1 MGFLIIVTFHSGS
14 SPPLGR
20 FRSTSAFNAREVCA
34 TMGRWVLGREGG
46 QAGAP
51 EGVQARYAP
60 YSPSDEQGDPT
71 WAQGASRGPPG
82 AQAAPA
88 QPQAALAPV
97 HVPCAPGGS
106 GATQVRPPDL
116 TPKRGWTPSS

>member
-1 MGFLIIVTFHSGS
+1 
-14 SPPLGR
+14 
-20 FRSTSAFNAREVCA
+20 
-34 TMGRWVLGREGG
+34 MGRWVHRRVLGREGG

-60 YSPSDEQGDPT
+60 CSPSDEQGDPI

-106 GATQVRPPDL
+106 GAMQVRPPDL
-116 TPKRGWTPSS
+116 TSTRGWTPSS